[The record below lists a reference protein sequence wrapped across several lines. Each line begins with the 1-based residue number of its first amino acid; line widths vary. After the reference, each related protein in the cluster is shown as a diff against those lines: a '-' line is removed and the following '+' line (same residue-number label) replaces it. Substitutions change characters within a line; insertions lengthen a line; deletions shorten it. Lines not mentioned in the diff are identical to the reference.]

1 MIHNPWLI
9 SSQKELIGT
18 HAAASCNHRIHRC
31 KCARLRVYEMRFRL
45 ITGFESIFSQHSY
58 DKLKQILATSWFN
71 KTLP

>member
-58 DKLKQILATSWFN
+58 DKFN
-71 KTLP
+71 LLN